1 MGRMRGQMSESLLLG
16 ALLAVAG
23 GFFDA
28 YTYICRGGVFAN
40 AQTGNIV
47 LLGLGLA
54 EREWQHAMTYL
65 LPVLAFALGVVA
77 AEAVK
82 RWRRGQESGMHWRQ
96 IIVLAEVLLI
106 AVAAFLPQRLNL
118 AVNVLISLVCAMQVE
133 AFRKIRGSAFATT
146 MCTGNLRSGVEQLVI
161 WRQTGDR
168 GAARKARHYC
178 AVILFFILGSALGAL
193 CMDMLGER
201 ALLLT
206 CVPLLAVF
214 VFMFVPEEFKRETK

>member
-77 AEAVK
+77 AEAVNA
-82 RWRRGQESGMHWRQ
+82 GE
-96 IIVLAEVLLI
+96 
-106 AVAAFLPQRLNL
+106 
-118 AVNVLISLVCAMQVE
+118 
-133 AFRKIRGSAFATT
+133 
-146 MCTGNLRSGVEQLVI
+146 
-161 WRQTGDR
+161 GDR
-168 GAARKARHYC
+168 R
-178 AVILFFILGSALGAL
+178 AVCIGGRLL
-193 CMDMLGER
+193 CWPK
-201 ALLLT
+201 
-206 CVPLLAVF
+206 CF
-214 VFMFVPEEFKRETK
+214 